1 MKAFYICDKKRGCRS
16 CGEPWNECKH
26 TADAKHAKN
35 KDKRERYFVIY
46 PNMQDMEEVETLQEM
61 EEKAEA
67 VRAAI
72 NSGQCYF

>member
-16 CGEPWNECKH
+16 CGEPWNECRH

-46 PNMQDMEEVETLQEM
+46 PNVRCLTEVETLEQMEQEAQTII
-61 EEKAEA
+61 K
-67 VRAAI
+67 RI
-72 NSGQCYF
+72 NSGDCYY

>member
-1 MKAFYICDKKRGCRS
+1 MKAFYICDKKRGCRN
-16 CGEPWNECKH
+16 CGEHNACKH

-35 KDKRERYFVIY
+35 KDKRERYFVIF
-46 PNMQDMEEVETLQEM
+46 PNMRDMVEVETLQEM
-61 EEKAEA
+61 EEQAEA

>member
-35 KDKRERYFVIY
+35 KDKRERYFVIF
-46 PNMQDMEEVETLQEM
+46 PNIRDMVEVETLQEM
-61 EEKAEA
+61 EETAET
-67 VRAAI
+67 VRTAI
-72 NSGQCYF
+72 NSGIGYF

>member
-1 MKAFYICDKKRGCRS
+1 MKAFFICDKKRGCRS

-46 PNMQDMEEVETLQEM
+46 PNMQDMEELETLQEM

>member
-16 CGEPWNECKH
+16 CGEPWNECRH

-46 PNMQDMEEVETLQEM
+46 PNSRHMGECETLQEM